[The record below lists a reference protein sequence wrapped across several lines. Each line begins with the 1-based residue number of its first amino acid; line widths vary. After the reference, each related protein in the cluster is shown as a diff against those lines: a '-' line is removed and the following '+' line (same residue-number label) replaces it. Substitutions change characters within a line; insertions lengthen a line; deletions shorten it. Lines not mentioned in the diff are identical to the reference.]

1 LNKKISAP
9 VAWIGLSAPSITLYA
24 FTLVS
29 QPTPLKEALLES
41 DSTFQLKNHEW
52 MIEYY
57 LPFQHFLMI
66 LSLIGLA
73 SAIHAFV
80 ARWDAFK
87 TKPFSPAHVAFCFPT
102 LSHTNAIQAYRGS
115 VNAFSSAPPGSP
127 FKVALYCYWVFFLVV
142 GTILNIIFT
151 IKYIR
156 RLPAWTKLDT
166 TGEDEPPAPEDT
178 FVHDCGAHEMLEQP
192 FVSPAVL
199 QANEAGALMRVR
211 RGTEDYRIHGPWRR
225 TRKVAALGFDPT
237 MDDEEL
243 SRERAKLLDWV
254 AKNAPRT
261 RNRTMS
267 NPLILRGGEQG
278 GRDVYGTFAG
288 AFGRARH
295 KRSITSTGLPGV

>member
-1 LNKKISAP
+1 M
-9 VAWIGLSAPSITLYA
+9 V
-24 FTLVS
+24 
-29 QPTPLKEALLES
+29 
-41 DSTFQLKNHEW
+41 
-52 MIEYY
+52 EYY
-57 LPFQHFLMI
+57 LPFQHFLMV

-73 SAIHAFV
+73 SAVQALV
-80 ARWDAFK
+80 TRWDTFK

-115 VNAFSSAPPGSP
+115 VYAFSSSPPGSP

-151 IKYIR
+151 IKYVR
-156 RLPAWTKLDT
+156 RLPSWTKLDT
-166 TGEDEPPAPEDT
+166 AGEEEPPAPENT
-178 FVHDCGAHEMLEQP
+178 FVHGCGAREMLEQP

-199 QANEAGALMRVR
+199 QANEAGALVRVR

-225 TRKVAALGFDPT
+225 TRKITALGFDPT

-254 AKNAPRT
+254 AKNAPRK

-278 GRDVYGTFAG
+278 GRDFYGTFAG
-288 AFGRARH
+288 ASGSARH